1 MKAQERIVKTEIP
14 VEMVKQTNLDGK
26 IYYYIKKR
34 GEYVTGSITTDV
46 ALALIY
52 FDECLKKDYP
62 IEKVIKNEMIE
73 L

>member
-1 MKAQERIVKTEIP
+1 M
-14 VEMVKQTNLDGK
+14 
-26 IYYYIKKR
+26 
-34 GEYVTGSITTDV
+34 TTDV

-52 FDECLKKDYP
+52 FDECIKKDYP

>member
-34 GEYVTGSITTDV
+34 ANT
-46 ALALIY
+46 
-52 FDECLKKDYP
+52 LKAQ
-62 IEKVIKNEMIE
+62 
-73 L
+73 

>member
-14 VEMVKQTNLDGK
+14 VEMVKKTELDGAVF
-26 IYYYIKKR
+26 YYIKKR
-34 GEYVTGSITTDV
+34 GEYVTGSMTTSITEAQD
-46 ALALIY
+46 Y
-52 FDECLKKDYP
+52 FNKCLKDDYP